1 MYNLLVSG
9 NHESWRGEPW
19 QIELSRCVNEYTD
32 STIVEKYGNLD
43 SVAIAELTQFPCIFA
58 YEAVNKLSP
67 HFGVISDVTKRQG
80 QVRIEYEIQACD
92 PFLTADDLENMKFE
106 LDIGKWELNRTHWA
120 VKDVNLPK
128 ELKPKDVLLPTW
140 VREVGKSVDLSTHQF
155 DVALSFPGEAR
166 GLVESVAAELEG
178 LIGPNAYFYDNNYVS
193 QLARPSLDTFLQGI
207 YRDRS
212 KLIVVFLS
220 TDYQRKDWC
229 GIEFRAIRDIIVE
242 RDHQRIMFI
251 RTDDGDVDGVFATD
265 GYLDAR
271 KFTPARIADFIHERS
286 ELLK

>member
-9 NHESWRGEPW
+9 NHESWHGEPW
-19 QIELSRCVNEYTD
+19 QIELSRCVNEYTN

-43 SVAIAELTQFPCIFA
+43 SVAIAELTRLPCIFA
-58 YEAVNKLSP
+58 YEAFNKLSP
-67 HFGVISDVTKRQG
+67 HFGVIRDVTKRQG
-80 QVRIEYEIQACD
+80 QVRIEYEIQTCD

-128 ELKPKDVLLPTW
+128 ELKTKDVLLPTW

-242 RDHQRIMFI
+242 RAHQRIMFI

-271 KFTPARIADFIHERS
+271 KFTPAEIAVFIHERS